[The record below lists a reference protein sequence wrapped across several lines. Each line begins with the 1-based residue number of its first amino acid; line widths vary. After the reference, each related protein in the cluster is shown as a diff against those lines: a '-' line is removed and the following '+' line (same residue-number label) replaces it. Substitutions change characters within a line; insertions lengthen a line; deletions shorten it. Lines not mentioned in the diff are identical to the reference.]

1 MALTINHQTN
11 DISPTSGG
19 LKVSN
24 AYTLPSADGTNGQ
37 VLTTNGSGVVSF
49 AAAGGGGASDING
62 LSDAV
67 SNSYE
72 NVALGANSGTS
83 FLTGSPSSNR
93 AEYNTFVGHR
103 AGTI

>member
-1 MALTINHQTN
+1 MALTLNHQTN

-49 AAAGGGGASDING
+49 ATAGGGGASDPSPAGGNG
-62 LSDAV
+62 
-67 SNSYE
+67 
-72 NVALGANSGTS
+72 GSGMVVIKYQ
-83 FLTGSPSSNR
+83 FQG
-93 AEYNTFVGHR
+93 
-103 AGTI
+103 